1 MSKLDGIREA
11 VNSGYDYSVE
21 TAEEHVK
28 ILLAVVDTFL
38 MGHSV
43 EDCVRMS
50 EELVEESATFS
61 SREKFRE
68 QARVLR
74 MLL

>member
-1 MSKLDGIREA
+1 MSKLDDIREQL
-11 VNSGYDYSVE
+11 E
-21 TAEEHVK
+21 TEGCAKCGNEMR
-28 ILLAVVDTFL
+28 LLLDVVDTFL

-74 MLL
+74 TLL